1 MIMKNFNAKF
11 IVSCQALENEPMYG
25 KTTVLKMAR
34 SAMQGGAQGIRTSQV
49 SNINLI
55 LKENFKVPVIG
66 IIKKNY
72 PDSEVFITPTLT
84 ELKKLIKTKVDI
96 IALDATLRE
105 RPKQDLKF
113 LVEYFKK
120 NKAKNQKLMADCAT
134 LEEMQNA
141 ISLGFDIISSTLRG
155 YTQETKNK
163 SNTEKGFTFLK
174 KAIKLAHDSNK
185 IFIAE
190 GGFNTPELA
199 RKALLLN
206 SDAVVVGS
214 AITRPQFITKQ
225 FKDIIFKDA

>member
-1 MIMKNFNAKF
+1 MKNFNAKF

-163 SNTEKGFTFLK
+163 KIILKKVLLYLK